1 MFSKIIIT
9 GVNGWLGNGLLD
21 FLKSK
26 LKDQESIFYD
36 LKIIGFD
43 QQKPENK
50 NAQIDG
56 IEYIEGDLRSKRD
69 IENLVKDSEDA
80 LFINLAGII
89 HPNTLKQSDFNLINN
104 ISVII

>member
-1 MFSKIIIT
+1 MGLFNQANVSKIIIT

-56 IEYIEGDLRSKRD
+56 I
-69 IENLVKDSEDA
+69 
-80 LFINLAGII
+80 GI
-89 HPNTLKQSDFNLINN
+89 LK
-104 ISVII
+104 VI